1 MSREDGIYQITEQ
14 LKKEAAVLGQHLAL
28 ENKIRE
34 ESVNKIQSMT
44 HEIFGQL
51 RNQLKVA
58 SAQQE
63 EQHEREQNNESI
75 LRLVEEMCNRLDRK
89 VSSY

>member
-1 MSREDGIYQITEQ
+1 MH
-14 LKKEAAVLGQHLAL
+14 QHLAL

-44 HEIFGQL
+44 HEIFSQL

-58 SAQQE
+58 ANQQE